1 MIQSAKTPRSA
12 TQGFTLVEALIAGV
26 LMTFVMTSV
35 GRLSVTAL
43 ASSSNQK
50 ERSRIEGA
58 IENSIQKIQNLD
70 SQLTDGRIHE
80 NHRKKNDPNNA
91 CIAPGAYLAHR
102 LAYGVTTSKDWQ
114 SDSIKK
120 PDAIDRPYGVDSLK
134 FSYIKLGEERKGKE
148 ESGNEE
154 TGSEETGSEETG
166 SEEPTMMLHSLTVKD
181 NEKGETV
188 INKETNPIDENPYN
202 LTSHDI
208 NLTVIEYQFKIPESN
223 NSRSNS
229 ATADGKEG
237 DKDEKSDKIEKRII
251 EINPYF
257 QGGCYEL

>member
-12 TQGFTLVEALIAGV
+12 NQGFTLVEALIAGV

-70 SQLTDGRIHE
+70 SQLTDSRIHE

-114 SDSIKK
+114 NDSIKK

-134 FSYIKLGEERKGKE
+134 FSYLKP
-148 ESGNEE
+148 
-154 TGSEETGSEETG
+154 GSTT
-166 SEEPTMMLHSLTVKD
+166 LHSLTIKD
-181 NEKGETV
+181 NSKGSTV
-188 INKETNPIDENPYN
+188 ITPETTPIDGNPYN
-202 LTSHDI
+202 LGSNDI
-208 NLTVIEYQFKIPESN
+208 NLTVIEYQFEMPESN
-223 NSRSNS
+223 KSKSNS

-237 DKDEKSDKIEKRII
+237 GKDEKNGDLEKRII

>member
-1 MIQSAKTPRSA
+1 MRSIASMIQSAKTPRSA
-12 TQGFTLVEALIAGV
+12 NQGFTLVEALIAGV

-70 SQLTDGRIHE
+70 SQLTDSRIHE

-91 CIAPGAYLAHR
+91 CITPGAYLAHR
-102 LAYGVTTSKDWQ
+102 LAYGVTTSNDWQ
-114 SDSIKK
+114 SDSLKK

-134 FSYIKLGEERKGKE
+134 FSYVKPGNKEIGKE

-154 TGSEETGSEETG
+154 TGSEET
-166 SEEPTMMLHSLTVKD
+166 TMILHSLTIKD
-181 NEKGETV
+181 DEEGKTV
-188 INKETNPIDENPYN
+188 INKETNPIDGNPYN
-202 LTSHDI
+202 LTTHDI

-223 NSRSNS
+223 NSKSNS

-237 DKDEKSDKIEKRII
+237 DDDEKSDKIEKRII